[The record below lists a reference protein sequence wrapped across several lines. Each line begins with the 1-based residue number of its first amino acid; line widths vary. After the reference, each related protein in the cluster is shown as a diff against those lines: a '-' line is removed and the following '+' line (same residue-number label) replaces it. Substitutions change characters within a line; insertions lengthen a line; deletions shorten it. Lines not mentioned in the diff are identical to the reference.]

1 MARSKWS
8 VTEYLESKMSKI
20 DLYNKKL
27 IKNRFCIK
35 KLVQNRLYP
44 LKIMQNSFFQEA
56 GTSRSTRRNHATPPH
71 PSSNSNPAR
80 PTDSALVRMGMEPS
94 LCEANTS
101 AWPSKSSTNEMVNR
115 IAELAVQG
123 WEREETE
130 ANVAL
135 RSGGRAIKQS
145 SNLTKYIK
153 KSEKSI
159 KT

>member
-1 MARSKWS
+1 
-8 VTEYLESKMSKI
+8 
-20 DLYNKKL
+20 
-27 IKNRFCIK
+27 
-35 KLVQNRLYP
+35 
-44 LKIMQNSFFQEA
+44 MQNLFFQEA
-56 GTSRSTRRNHATPPH
+56 ETSRSTRRNHATLPG
-71 PSSNSNPAR
+71 PSSTLNSAR

-135 RSGGRAIKQS
+135 GNGGRAIKQS
-145 SNLTKYIK
+145 YNLTKYIK
-153 KSEKSI
+153 NLRKVY
-159 KT
+159 